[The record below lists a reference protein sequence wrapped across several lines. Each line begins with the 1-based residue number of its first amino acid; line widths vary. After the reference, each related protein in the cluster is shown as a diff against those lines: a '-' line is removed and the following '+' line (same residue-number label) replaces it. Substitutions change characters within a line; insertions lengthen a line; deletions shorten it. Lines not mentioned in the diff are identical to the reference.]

1 MKYLPLYLS
10 NICLQNVAS
19 IFATFQDPDM
29 RGENFNWSNFPEFA
43 AKSCERQYI
52 LNSKNEISP
61 ATMTLVHKF
70 GLKFATRLLN
80 ESKLL
85 K

>member
-1 MKYLPLYLS
+1 MKRLPLYLQ
-10 NICLQNVAS
+10 NLCLSNVAI
-19 IFATFQDPDM
+19 IFASFQDSEMKGP
-29 RGENFNWSNFPEFA
+29 NFEWSNFPEFA

-52 LNSKNEISP
+52 LNSTNGISES
-61 ATMTLVHKF
+61 AIILVYEF
-70 GLKFATRLLN
+70 GMKFATRLLN